1 MKHESDLDAS
11 LRQLIEAYFPRLR
24 RTVRK
29 NLARLTAAFLHL
41 VLSVRFGYGDLHLTS
56 VARALS
62 EGGKLKSRYQGLARF
77 LQCQYFDPSSLAE
90 YMLGL
95 MLGRRQRISLNRLP
109 HRAG

>member
-1 MKHESDLDAS
+1 MKHTFDLDAA
-11 LRQLIEAYFPRLR
+11 LRQLIESYFAPLR

-41 VLSVRFGYGDLHLTS
+41 ALSVRFGYGGLHLTS

-62 EGGKLKSRYQGLARF
+62 EGGKFKSRYKWLARF

-90 YMLGL
+90 GMLGL
-95 MLGRRQRISLNRLP
+95 MLGRQP
-109 HRAG
+109 HPG